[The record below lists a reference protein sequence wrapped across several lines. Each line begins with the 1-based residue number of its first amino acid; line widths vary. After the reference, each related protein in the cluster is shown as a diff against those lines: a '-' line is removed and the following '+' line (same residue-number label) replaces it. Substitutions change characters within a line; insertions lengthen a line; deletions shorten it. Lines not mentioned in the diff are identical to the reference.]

1 MNTLSNNKINDGFR
15 ALRVRNYRLYWI
27 GQLISFCGTWMQT
40 TAQAWV
46 VYDLT
51 QSPFALGLVSTLQF
65 LPIMLLTLFGGV
77 IADRVPKRKVVLIT
91 QTLALIQASIFGLLV
106 SAGHVQIGHVYA
118 LATIQGIINAIDNPV
133 RQSFANELVGNA
145 DRPSAIALNSVLF
158 NTARVLGPALAGI
171 LIASVGAATALYLNA
186 ASFLAVI
193 AAVLMMNPAEF
204 VAKPSTRK
212 TAAPLRELAE
222 GLKYAW
228 NTPAILTPLI
238 IVAAVGTFG
247 YNFSV
252 VLPLVGGFVLKTD
265 AAGFGALSSAF
276 GVGSL
281 VGALVNTLNSKKSTA
296 RLMWGSIGFSVLLA
310 ALPFSTNLQLSMLL
324 LVLQGLCGVTFTTA
338 ASTVIQTTVPDQLRG
353 RITSLNF
360 LLFAGST
367 PIGALVIGTLSDLLN
382 VPDALLICGI
392 LCLLGIGISA
402 VYHRRAQATG
412 QPLG

>member
-1 MNTLSNNKINDGFR
+1 MNTLSNNKLNDGFR
-15 ALRVRNYRLYWI
+15 AFRVRNYRLYWI

-91 QTLALIQASIFGLLV
+91 QTLALIQAGIFGLLV
-106 SAGHVQIGHVYA
+106 STGQAQIGHVYV
-118 LATIQGIINAIDNPV
+118 LAAIQGIINAIDNPV
-133 RQSFANELVGNA
+133 RQSFANELVSNA

-171 LIASVGAATALYLNA
+171 LIASIGTAAALYLNA

-193 AAVLMMNPAEF
+193 TAVLLMNPAEF
-204 VAKPSTRK
+204 VAKPSARK
-212 TAAPLRELAE
+212 AAAPLRELAE

-281 VGALVNTLNSKKSTA
+281 VGALVNTLNSKESTA

-367 PIGALVIGTLSDLLN
+367 PIGALVIGTLSDMLN
-382 VPDALLICGI
+382 VPDALLICAI
-392 LCLLGIGISA
+392 LCLIGIGISA
-402 VYHRRAQATG
+402 MYHRRAQATG
-412 QPLG
+412 QPSG